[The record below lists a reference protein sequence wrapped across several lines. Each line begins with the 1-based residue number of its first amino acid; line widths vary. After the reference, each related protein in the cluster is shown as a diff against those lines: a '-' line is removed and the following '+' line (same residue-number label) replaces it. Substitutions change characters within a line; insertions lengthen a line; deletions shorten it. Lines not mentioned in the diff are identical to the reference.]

1 MTPKI
6 IVVANLKGGVG
17 KSTTV
22 VNLSAALARLGKQV
36 LVIDA
41 DPQSNTTSVIM
52 RVGTRETNNLVTAL
66 EKPPGEGSFT
76 AVATLTGNDNIR
88 IVPNVLKCMLWE
100 RRVSNTLD
108 YFLGFTRLLRQDN
121 KIDKYDYIIIDT
133 PPNIGAMLNNA
144 LMIADYIV
152 MPIPVSDQFA
162 LDGFS
167 TFADVINDLKA
178 QNKKLQFLGIVLTM
192 HDSRSAYYKSNLK
205 MIQEYFDGAEIY
217 LFKTIIRVNVDLRR
231 AHAKKKTIFEF
242 DVNKSGAEDY
252 LGLAREVLG
261 RIDELD
267 SSINDRQAVETS

>member
-41 DPQSNTTSVIM
+41 DPQSNTTSVLM
-52 RVGTRETNNLVTAL
+52 RVGTRETNNLVAAL
-66 EKPPGEGSFT
+66 EKPQGEGSFS

-108 YFLGFTRLLRQDN
+108 YFLGFTRLLRQDT
-121 KIDKYDYIIIDT
+121 KLDKYDFIIIDT

-144 LMIADYIV
+144 LMIADYIL

-167 TFADVINDLKA
+167 TFTDVINDLKA
-178 QNKKLQFLGIVLTM
+178 QNKKLDFLGIVLTM
-192 HDSRSAYYKSNLK
+192 HDSRSAYYKANLK

-231 AHAKKKTIFEF
+231 AHAKKKTIYEF
-242 DVNKSGAEDY
+242 DENKSGAEDY
-252 LGLAREVLG
+252 LGLGREVLA
-261 RIDELD
+261 RIEESQSTTD
-267 SSINDRQAVETS
+267 DRLAAEIS